1 MAAEDRRGGVQG
13 STAPVAGNPTDTE
26 SDFVAD
32 YAKLG
37 TSACQRCKTKL
48 PIGCLRIARIV
59 KNPYRSG
66 NMSKYYHP
74 ACIFESFL
82 HVRAFTSVI
91 QSVNDIKGFEGLK
104 ADDQL
109 LVSTLVDE
117 SCESV
122 EDRITKLREAN
133 RGNQKAQL
141 KAEDVNKTKQSHR
154 KALRLD
160 LSQLTVLY
168 TNADVLTR
176 EKRSEL
182 EMKVIELKPHFVL
195 VNEVLPKS
203 YTEPRGIMDFTLPGF
218 TPHPTTFDDSHRG
231 LITHVHSS
239 LDNYVEEVDVVKGT
253 HPEHCWLS
261 INLRGKD
268 RLLLGHIYRSPQDNH
283 IQLRQHI
290 TEVLT
295 AHGGTHSYLCI
306 VGDFNYPD
314 INWVTGS
321 TPGSRN
327 NDGLSPEGSF
337 VEMTRDL
344 FLTQHTKGFTRSR
357 GTDEPSLLDL
367 VFTNEPRI
375 VSEIVHHAPLG
386 KSDHQ
391 ILTFTLDCYVEPPKP
406 QLKYC
411 YGKGN
416 YVDMA
421 SFFGAADW
429 ESEGT
434 VSQRWETL
442 SNTILKAQNQYI
454 PTKLMSAK
462 PSWESSNAPTNDR
475 ATRDIQL
482 NKNRAHRLSIEHRH
496 RADAEEYRLQYNKAR
511 NKATAHNRRRRKLF
525 EQDIAKDAKV
535 NPKRFWQY
543 CQSKTRAR
551 SGISPLLKDPKDK
564 NSIVNQNV
572 EKAEVLQKQFCSV
585 FTNEGEEQLPEFQM
599 RCNAKIGNFEVTE
612 ETVRKKLKALNI
624 TKSAGPDGVHPRV
637 LRECADTLCKPL
649 TAFFQACID
658 AGEIPN
664 A

>member
-13 STAPVAGNPTDTE
+13 STAPVAGNLTDTE

-239 LDNYVEEVDVVKGT
+239 LDNYEG
-253 HPEHCWLS
+253 HPS
-261 INLRGKD
+261 
-268 RLLLGHIYRSPQDNH
+268 
-283 IQLRQHI
+283 
-290 TEVLT
+290 
-295 AHGGTHSYLCI
+295 
-306 VGDFNYPD
+306 
-314 INWVTGS
+314 
-321 TPGSRN
+321 
-327 NDGLSPEGSF
+327 
-337 VEMTRDL
+337 
-344 FLTQHTKGFTRSR
+344 
-357 GTDEPSLLDL
+357 
-367 VFTNEPRI
+367 
-375 VSEIVHHAPLG
+375 
-386 KSDHQ
+386 
-391 ILTFTLDCYVEPPKP
+391 
-406 QLKYC
+406 
-411 YGKGN
+411 
-416 YVDMA
+416 
-421 SFFGAADW
+421 
-429 ESEGT
+429 
-434 VSQRWETL
+434 
-442 SNTILKAQNQYI
+442 
-454 PTKLMSAK
+454 
-462 PSWESSNAPTNDR
+462 
-475 ATRDIQL
+475 
-482 NKNRAHRLSIEHRH
+482 
-496 RADAEEYRLQYNKAR
+496 
-511 NKATAHNRRRRKLF
+511 
-525 EQDIAKDAKV
+525 
-535 NPKRFWQY
+535 
-543 CQSKTRAR
+543 
-551 SGISPLLKDPKDK
+551 
-564 NSIVNQNV
+564 
-572 EKAEVLQKQFCSV
+572 
-585 FTNEGEEQLPEFQM
+585 
-599 RCNAKIGNFEVTE
+599 
-612 ETVRKKLKALNI
+612 
-624 TKSAGPDGVHPRV
+624 
-637 LRECADTLCKPL
+637 
-649 TAFFQACID
+649 
-658 AGEIPN
+658 
-664 A
+664 